1 MTPLEIG
8 AAVAVATV
16 VVLLIGV
23 PVAFA
28 LGGVTLGALLWLEG
42 PGGLDAVAETFLGAL
57 EDFTLVAVPLFIV
70 MGVAASLSAAGGD
83 MREMI
88 KRWLHNLPGGL
99 IVANVCASALFSGL
113 SSTGSATC
121 MAVGRDGLPELRERR
136 YADGLAAG
144 AIAASGT
151 LGILIPPSLTMI
163 VYGIAADLSIG
174 RLFLAGLLPGL
185 MLTGLFAIWSL
196 LAARRW
202 RGRHGAFARGYS
214 RGEMFEILPRAL
226 PFLAI
231 VAGVLYAL
239 WTGIARPSEAAAVAA
254 TACVVFVAVIYRM
267 WRPAELWRILR
278 ESTREAAAVLIII
291 ASAALFAY
299 MLAHFAVTDAVV
311 GAVLELD
318 ASRWE
323 LILWVNVYLLI
334 AGLFLPPV
342 AVVLMSEPIL
352 LPLVV
357 NAGFDPYWFAAVMMV
372 NLQIGLLT
380 PPVALNLRVVRALAP
395 EVSVATA
402 GGVRGD
408 GVQGGSPLHPVHG
421 PRHRGALPRTR
432 DRHLAPGSTH
442 GAQRAN
448 GLLRPRPGP
457 ARHGSAP
464 RAPPSASLDGPAR

>member
-42 PGGLDAVAETFLGAL
+42 PSGLDAVAETFLGAL

-196 LAARRW
+196 LAARRSCPGPC
-202 RGRHGAFARGYS
+202 RSSPSSPACCMRCGPG
-214 RGEMFEILPRAL
+214 LP
-226 PFLAI
+226 
-231 VAGVLYAL
+231 G
-239 WTGIARPSEAAAVAA
+239 
-254 TACVVFVAVIYRM
+254 
-267 WRPAELWRILR
+267 
-278 ESTREAAAVLIII
+278 
-291 ASAALFAY
+291 
-299 MLAHFAVTDAVV
+299 
-311 GAVLELD
+311 
-318 ASRWE
+318 
-323 LILWVNVYLLI
+323 
-334 AGLFLPPV
+334 
-342 AVVLMSEPIL
+342 
-352 LPLVV
+352 
-357 NAGFDPYWFAAVMMV
+357 
-372 NLQIGLLT
+372 
-380 PPVALNLRVVRALAP
+380 
-395 EVSVATA
+395 
-402 GGVRGD
+402 
-408 GVQGGSPLHPVHG
+408 
-421 PRHRGALPRTR
+421 
-432 DRHLAPGSTH
+432 
-442 GAQRAN
+442 
-448 GLLRPRPGP
+448 RPRPPPWPPRPASSSSRSSTGCGVPQSCGGFSARAP
-457 ARHGSAP
+457 ARPRRCSSSSPRRPCLPTCWPILPSPTPSWGRCWSWTPAAGS
-464 RAPPSASLDGPAR
+464 